1 MEGDRTE
8 ALDTGNT
15 QVSRGTCGETTQ
27 EWYDGM
33 ETGKAQVGGCYCVDA
48 RRDAPEEREGGGLS
62 LGGKSDDRS
71 GGQRGR
77 EIKYVTISN
86 RAYVKSSL

>member
-1 MEGDRTE
+1 M
-8 ALDTGNT
+8 
-15 QVSRGTCGETTQ
+15 
-27 EWYDGM
+27 
-33 ETGKAQVGGCYCVDA
+33 GGCYCVDA
-48 RRDAPEEREGGGLS
+48 SRDAPEEREGGGLS